1 MHFPMLKRNAWLILL
16 SLSAFA
22 GLARAQ
28 SVTFNVPF
36 EFNVG
41 KIAMPAGA
49 YIIEQASEYD
59 LTAFRIRGVNQTSA
73 AQKPNDFFNAEPA
86 ERHGVVYHASVVF
99 HCYGKDCFL
108 SQIWSGRD
116 DSGRQLNESRKE
128 EQIAKGGEPPR
139 VLMVAALR

>member
-1 MHFPMLKRNAWLILL
+1 MPFSTLKRNAWLILL

-22 GLARAQ
+22 GLAQAQ

-41 KIAMPAGA
+41 KIMMPAGA
-49 YIIEQASEYD
+49 YTIERASEYD
-59 LTAFRIRGVNQTSA
+59 LTAFRIRGLDQTST

-86 ERHGVVYHASVVF
+86 ERHGAIYHASVVF
-99 HCYGKDCFL
+99 HCYDKDCFL

-116 DSGRQLNESRKE
+116 DSGRQLNESPKE
-128 EQIAKGGEPPR
+128 EHIAKAGEPPR
-139 VLMVAALR
+139 VVMVAALH